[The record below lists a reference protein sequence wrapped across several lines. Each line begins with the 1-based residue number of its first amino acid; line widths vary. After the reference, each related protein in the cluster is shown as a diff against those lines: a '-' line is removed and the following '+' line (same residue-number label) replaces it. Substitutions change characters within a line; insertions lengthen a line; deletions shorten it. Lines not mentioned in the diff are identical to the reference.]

1 MIDKLIS
8 LINYLFPFFK
18 VKEQAELILKLQ
30 DRIKYLESKILAI
43 KKRDKRIFQEVSEDL
58 IEMEAKFM
66 QSEEARVSLIET
78 IKNLNK
84 ELVSIKTENA
94 TSEISDDV
102 QEEIQEELK
111 NNSSSFD
118 DLLSLMED
126 DDDKKG
132 SGKVKLKI

>member
-1 MIDKLIS
+1 MINKIIS
-8 LINYLFPFFK
+8 LINYLFPFLK
-18 VKEQAELILKLQ
+18 VKEQAELIVKLQ
-30 DRIKYLESKILAI
+30 DRIKYLEGKILAI

-58 IEMEAKFM
+58 IEAEEKFM
-66 QSEEARVSLIET
+66 KSEEARKSLIET
-78 IKNLNK
+78 IHNLNK
-84 ELVSIKTENA
+84 ELISVKTENT

-118 DLLSLMED
+118 DLLSLMEE

-132 SGKVKLKI
+132 SGKVKVKI